1 MEKFLLI
8 SSFRHLNIDGTLQA
22 PFTLLPGIDITNQ
35 KSKKNELL
43 ADQNIV
49 ALMGLIEAN
58 HLLDSPNIVFCEFD
72 EKDLGNLDLEKSL
85 LLILLW
91 IKGLF
96 RSAWVL
102 SDHNLECDA
111 AYLFKYEHGQL
122 ERGTSNFLAQHI
134 TRADCSKSETTLDFE
149 ALKKWERLHDN
160 ISSYLHMKNS
170 SDLRFFMEKG
180 YCRIGRA
187 FQFIDNARAAPN
199 TSIKIAHYMSAFE
212 ALFSTSSAELSHKL
226 SERVA
231 FFLSEYGKSHTKI
244 EVFKNIKTAYEIRS
258 KLVHGDNLP
267 KGKIGQLPE
276 VSSTCYSYL
285 REIMQIMFGDQSLK
299 EQIDVT
305 PEKLDNFFEQMIFG

>member
-170 SDLRFFMEKG
+170 SDLRFFMERG
-180 YCRIGRA
+180 
-187 FQFIDNARAAPN
+187 
-199 TSIKIAHYMSAFE
+199 T
-212 ALFSTSSAELSHKL
+212 AELD
-226 SERVA
+226 ERFNSLTTLVRHPTQA
-231 FFLSEYGKSHTKI
+231 SKSLT
-244 EVFKNIKTAYEIRS
+244 T
-258 KLVHGDNLP
+258 
-267 KGKIGQLPE
+267 
-276 VSSTCYSYL
+276 
-285 REIMQIMFGDQSLK
+285 
-299 EQIDVT
+299 
-305 PEKLDNFFEQMIFG
+305 